1 MTKTRGVIR
10 DARDLGRS
18 CVRGMA
24 MTRDQVR
31 EMLDRVLTWPPEA
44 QEEAIASLATIEE
57 QFAALQTLSPEDRD
71 ALARSAEDMKLGR
84 YATEEQVKAVFDR
97 YRRA

>member
-1 MTKTRGVIR
+1 
-10 DARDLGRS
+10 
-18 CVRGMA
+18 

-44 QEEAIASLATIEE
+44 QEEAVVALAMIEE
-57 QFAALQTLSPEDRD
+57 RFAAFQTLSPEDRD
-71 ALARSAEDMKLGR
+71 ALARSAEDMRLGR

-97 YRRA
+97 YRRL